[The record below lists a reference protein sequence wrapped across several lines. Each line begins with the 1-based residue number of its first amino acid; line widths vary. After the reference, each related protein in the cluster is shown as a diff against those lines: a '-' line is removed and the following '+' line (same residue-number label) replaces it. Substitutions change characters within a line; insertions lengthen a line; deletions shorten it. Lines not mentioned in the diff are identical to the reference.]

1 MPASFLVMGFM
12 LPNNKNYV
20 FKSFLTWIVLQF
32 Y

>member
-1 MPASFLVMGFM
+1 MPASFLGMSFM